1 MYSNFIKFDY
11 LWLVA
16 ALVAGGILGFFFG
29 AVVGLSC
36 SLCLILILFC
46 THLGQLKAFL
56 IWLESDSSAP
66 PLEFRG
72 VWKDVALKLQKTKRK
87 KEKSSAKLKDKEQQ
101 FLQTINSLP
110 DGVVLVKHN
119 WEIELVNPPAE
130 RDFILNGVID
140 AGRPIFEV
148 YKNEN
153 LKSYLESGSWEQP
166 LVLNPSDGRKIEV
179 RVFPAG
185 KKYFIIVSRDETEPM
200 RLDAMRRDFVANVSH
215 ELRTPLTV
223 IKGFLELLEDQ
234 PNISEDEKLH
244 LKMMSDQA
252 DRMGVLVD
260 DLLALSRLE
269 RDGAPAQKTP
279 VNVHDLL
286 VVAANEGN
294 ALSQGRHTIEIDR
307 VDSQMILCDPKEMQS
322 AISNLMTNA
331 VRYTPDGGTIKLSY
345 YLNDEGG
352 NVVVQDNG
360 IGIAKE
366 DIPRVTERFYRVDK
380 SRSRETGGTGLGL
393 AIVKHVLFRHQAQL
407 KIESELGKGSTFKI
421 ILPLRRIIEN
431 QKPVPIGE
439 TGAEKAIH

>member
-1 MYSNFIKFDY
+1 MYSNFIKFDF
-11 LWLVA
+11 LWLVTS
-16 ALVAGGILGFFFG
+16 LGIGGVLSFFFG
-29 AVVGLSC
+29 PTVGLLC

-46 THLGQLKAFL
+46 THLWQLNAFL
-56 IWLESDSSAP
+56 TWLESDISAP

-72 VWKDVALKLQKTKRK
+72 VWKDVALKLQKAKRK

-110 DGVVLVKHN
+110 DGVILVRHN

-130 RDFILNGVID
+130 RDFILNGIID

-148 YKNEN
+148 YKNDN

-166 LVLNPSDGRKIEV
+166 LVLTPSDGRKIEV

-234 PNISEDEKLH
+234 PDITEDEKLH

-269 RDGAPAQKTP
+269 RDAAPAQKIP
-279 VNVHDLL
+279 VNVRDLL

-294 ALSQGRHTIEIDR
+294 ALSQGRHTIEIGR
-307 VDSQMILCDPKEMQS
+307 VDGPMILCDPKEMQS

-421 ILPLRRIIEN
+421 VLPMPRISEN
-431 QKPVPIGE
+431 QKAASAS
-439 TGAEKAIH
+439 TTNAEKNQH

>member
-1 MYSNFIKFDY
+1 MYTSFIKFDY
-11 LWLVA
+11 LWLIA
-16 ALVAGGILGFFFG
+16 SLVAGGILGFFFG
-29 AVVGLSC
+29 PVAGLFC

-46 THLGQLKAFL
+46 THLRQLQAFL
-56 IWLESDSSAP
+56 IWLESDSSTP
-66 PLEFRG
+66 PLEFKG
-72 VWKDVALKLQKTKRK
+72 VWKDVALKLHKTKRK

-110 DGVVLVKHN
+110 DGVILVKHN

-166 LVLNPSDGRKIEV
+166 LVLNPIDGRKIEV

-252 DRMGVLVD
+252 DRMGILVN

-286 VVAANEGN
+286 VVAANEGK
-294 ALSQGRHTIEIDR
+294 ALSQGRHTIEIGP

-345 YLNDEGG
+345 YLNEEGG

-421 ILPLRRIIEN
+421 ILPLRRVSKN
-431 QKPVPIGE
+431 QTTTPSK
-439 TGAEKAIH
+439 EKVVE